1 MLDGDFDR
9 SNTAQFEL
17 ALDQALDAG
26 RPQLV
31 VDLRGVS
38 FLDSTLI
45 RALIRGLGQ
54 AAAHGG
60 QLALIRPNATL
71 WRVFVLTGLSHNFP
85 AFARLDDAL
94 ASFGLRS

>member
-26 RPQLV
+26 WPQLV

-38 FLDSTLI
+38 FLDSMML
-45 RALIRGLGQ
+45 
-54 AAAHGG
+54 
-60 QLALIRPNATL
+60 
-71 WRVFVLTGLSHNFP
+71 
-85 AFARLDDAL
+85 
-94 ASFGLRS
+94 

>member
-1 MLDGDFDR
+1 VLDGDFDR

-38 FLDSTLI
+38 FLNSTLL

-54 AAAHGG
+54 AAARGG
-60 QLALIRPNATL
+60 ELALIRPNATV
-71 WRVFVLTGLSHNFP
+71 WRVLVLTGLSNNFP
-85 AFARLDDAL
+85 AFARLDEAL
-94 ASFGLRS
+94 ASFELRS